1 MFKNTEF
8 AEQYNLI
15 TRSYATVD
23 LVRLHLFPVGGLHAQ
38 SIKGKSTEKKK
49 KNNQREKTFNK
60 NKTQ

>member
-38 SIKGKSTEKKK
+38 SIKGKSTAKKK
-49 KNNQREKTFNK
+49 KKKKQSEGENI
-60 NKTQ
+60 